1 MIHLQTVW
9 EGTHTNTPERGPKET
24 KKYGI
29 KVPVAFDGHVDGSR
43 LSIVMSRYGTGGTPW
58 TIVID
63 KKGIVRV
70 NAVTIQL
77 NKEKL
82 VRTIDRLL
90 EEETEPGRKPR
101 R

>member
-1 MIHLQTVW
+1 M
-9 EGTHTNTPERGPKET
+9 
-24 KKYGI
+24 
-29 KVPVAFDGHVDGSR
+29 AFDGHVDGSR

-90 EEETEPGRKPR
+90 EEEAEPGRKPR